1 MSEKV
6 HLTVRIP
13 KRLAVRID
21 DYANHLGKP
30 RSEVLIDV
38 IERGLLELAAQEE
51 LVRALDEAIALLDLP
66 LEGDSPSL
74 SDIRELSGGLGI
86 EFGDD

>member
-1 MSEKV
+1 M
-6 HLTVRIP
+6 
-13 KRLAVRID
+13 
-21 DYANHLGKP
+21 
-30 RSEVLIDV
+30 
-38 IERGLLELAAQEE
+38 AAQEE

>member
-21 DYANHLGKP
+21 DYANHLSKP

-66 LEGDSPSL
+66 
-74 SDIRELSGGLGI
+74 
-86 EFGDD
+86 

>member
-1 MSEKV
+1 MAEKV

-51 LVRALDEAIALLDLP
+51 LVRALDEAIAILDLP

-74 SDIRELSGGLGI
+74 SEIRELAGGLGL
-86 EFGDD
+86 EFDD